1 MLYSSIGIIALII
14 HLIINYDVL
23 LRIDMHKAD
32 SSLRAYRAFV
42 IAITGYY
49 ITDIL
54 WGFLYAY

>member
-32 SSLRAYRAFV
+32 S
-42 IAITGYY
+42 
-49 ITDIL
+49 
-54 WGFLYAY
+54 